1 MSKRFILILILIL
14 ILVATFGASATHAQ
28 GLPPVFQFF
37 YGTVEIN
44 GQPAPVG
51 TTVEAR
57 GAGVL
62 TPNDNPNVKD
72 NPLTLTFAGQY
83 GVDPGQNPMDPKLLV
98 QGSIADGTPIEF
110 YVNGERAECA
120 TPDGA
125 WQSSFPFT
133 SGGVITRLNLRVGAA
148 VQPTD
153 TATAT
158 PTTGAVGAATVTPTT
173 RPQTGVT
180 DPTPTAGPGP
190 TATRLATG
198 PTNTPVQAGAPTAQ
212 VTAPGAT
219 AAPGST
225 ATALPGSVVATP
237 TGLVPQAAGPATSP
251 TSEAAAMAAATAAP
265 TQAQAAAVA
274 TLLPTRTPAS
284 VAQVVTSEPILKAET
299 PQAPVDVAPTKT
311 DAGPGRS
318 VALWGGL
325 GALLIAIAVG
335 VFIKVRR

>member
-1 MSKRFILILILIL
+1 MTRRFVILL
-14 ILVATFGASATHAQ
+14 ILVLVATLGATTAHAQ

-37 YGTVEIN
+37 YGSVEIN

-120 TPDGA
+120 IPDGA

-148 VQPTD
+148 VQPT
-153 TATAT
+153 AT
-158 PTTGAVGAATVTPTT
+158 PTTGVVSAGTATPTI
-173 RPQTGVT
+173 RPQAGIT

-190 TATRLATG
+190 TATRLTTG
-198 PTNTPVQAGAPTAQ
+198 PTNTPVPGAAPTTQ
-212 VTAPGAT
+212 VTAPAGAT
-219 AAPGST
+219 ARPGSA
-225 ATALPGSVVATP
+225 ATALPGSVVSTP
-237 TGLVPQAAGPATSP
+237 TGLAPQAAAPAASTAVEP
-251 TSEAAAMAAATAAP
+251 APAAVVSAAP
-265 TQAQAAAVA
+265 TEAQVAAVA
-274 TLLPTRTPAS
+274 TPLPTRTPAS
-284 VAQVVTSEPILKAET
+284 VAQVVTSEPILKGGT
-299 PQAPVDVAPTKT
+299 PQAPVDVAPTNA

-325 GALLIAIAVG
+325 GALLIAVAVG
-335 VFIKVRR
+335 VLIKVRH